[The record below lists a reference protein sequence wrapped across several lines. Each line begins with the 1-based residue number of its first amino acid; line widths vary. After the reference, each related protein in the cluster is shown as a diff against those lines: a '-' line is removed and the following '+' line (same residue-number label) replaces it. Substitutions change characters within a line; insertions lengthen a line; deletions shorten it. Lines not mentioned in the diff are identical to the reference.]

1 MTPSGVHFCKV
12 KPFSHL
18 KKTPKGV
25 TTNMSRLVR
34 LSLAQ
39 LPTVIAGR
47 SFKEKQTNNR
57 QQIQAMLKTAGARQS
72 DLALFGEYANRHHH
86 MGSSD
91 KREYV
96 ADPIPG
102 AFTRMV
108 ARAAKKYQMN
118 VAMPMFGIYRG
129 VLSSWVVLFDRAG
142 KMIGCYQKTHPT
154 IWEQSIGIQA
164 GDDLAVYEF
173 DFGKVGIMTC
183 MDIEYPEV
191 AQILML
197 RGAEILLF
205 PHVQGSWGE
214 VDWEIRYR
222 ARAVDTGLYVASAC
236 YGYPEGQWM
245 PGMMIGRSGIV
256 GRDGLIIADIGRSI
270 GVLTHEIDLAQKRVT
285 QFFFNEK
292 YDRTLAV
299 TASRRPEIYQDL
311 VDVNYKEKTLQKLAL
326 I

>member
-1 MTPSGVHFCKV
+1 
-12 KPFSHL
+12 
-18 KKTPKGV
+18 
-25 TTNMSRLVR
+25 MSRPVR

-47 SFKEKQTNNR
+47 SFKEKQISNR
-57 QQIQAMLKTAGARQS
+57 QQIRAMLKIAGERRS
-72 DLALFGEYANRHHH
+72 DLVLFGEYANLHHH
-86 MGSSD
+86 MASSD

-96 ADPIPG
+96 ADPSPG
-102 AFTRMV
+102 EFTRMV
-108 ARAAKKYQMN
+108 AQAAKKYQMHI
-118 VAMPMFGIYRG
+118 AMPMFGIYRG
-129 VLSSWVVLFDRAG
+129 VLSSWVVLLNRAG

-154 IWEQSIGIQA
+154 IYEQSIGIKA
-164 GDDLAVYEF
+164 GDDLAVYEL

-197 RGAEILLF
+197 RGAELLLF

-222 ARAVDTGLYVASAC
+222 ARAVDTGLYVVSAC
-236 YGYPEGQWM
+236 YGYPDGQWM
-245 PGMMIGRSGIV
+245 PGMMIGRSSIV

-270 GVLTHEIDLAQKRVT
+270 GVLTHDLDLDHKRVT
-285 QFFFNEK
+285 QFFFNDK

-299 TASRRPEIYQDL
+299 TASRRPEIYHDL
-311 VDVNYKEKTLQKLAL
+311 VAVNYKEKMLQKLAH
-326 I
+326 

>member
-1 MTPSGVHFCKV
+1 
-12 KPFSHL
+12 
-18 KKTPKGV
+18 
-25 TTNMSRLVR
+25 MSRPVR
-34 LSLAQ
+34 ISAAQ

-57 QQIQAMLKTAGARQS
+57 RHIQAMLKIAGTRQS
-72 DLALFGEYANRHHH
+72 DLVLFGEYANLCHR
-86 MGSSD
+86 MWSSD

-96 ADPIPG
+96 PDPIPG
-102 AFTRMV
+102 EFTRMV
-108 ARAAKKYQMN
+108 ARYAKKYQMN
-118 VAMPMFGIYRG
+118 VAMPMFGTYRG

-154 IWEQSIGIQA
+154 QPEQNNGIKA

-256 GRDGLIIADIGRSI
+256 GRDGLISADIGRSI
-270 GVLTHEIDLAQKRVT
+270 GVLTHDLDLAQKRVT

-292 YDRTLAV
+292 HDRTLAV

-311 VDVNYKEKTLQKLAL
+311 VNITYKEKTLQKLGY
-326 I
+326 

>member
-1 MTPSGVHFCKV
+1 
-12 KPFSHL
+12 
-18 KKTPKGV
+18 
-25 TTNMSRLVR
+25 MSRPVR

-47 SFKEKQTNNR
+47 SFKEKQISNR
-57 QQIQAMLKTAGARQS
+57 QQIRAMLKTAGERRS
-72 DLALFGEYANRHHH
+72 DLVLFGEYANLHHH
-86 MGSSD
+86 MASSD

-108 ARAAKKYQMN
+108 ARYAKKNQMN

-129 VLSSWVVLFDRAG
+129 VLSSWVVLLNRAG

-154 IWEQSIGIQA
+154 IYEQSIGIKA
-164 GDDLAVYEF
+164 GDDLAVYEL

-197 RGAEILLF
+197 RGAELLLF

-222 ARAVDTGLYVASAC
+222 ARAVDTGLYVVSAC
-236 YGYPEGQWM
+236 YGYPDGQWM
-245 PGMMIGRSGIV
+245 PGMMIGRSSIV
-256 GRDGLIIADIGRSI
+256 GRDGLIVADIGRNI
-270 GVLTHEIDLAQKRVT
+270 GVLTHDIDLDQKRVT

-311 VDVNYKEKTLQKLAL
+311 VDSSYKEEAL
-326 I
+326 RKINLKSITH